1 MTSTILFLTG
11 RNLIH
16 KNINVKIYHQIPLET
31 SKIKTSKDDVILSN
45 AIVNGLNATNNHC
58 LKHARIRVFTDPYS
72 CIFYAVNDVNITARA
87 DFHNN
92 QGIIHL
98 VRAQNFPK
106 N

>member
-1 MTSTILFLTG
+1 MTSTIFFLTG
-11 RNLIH
+11 NLIH
-16 KNINVKIYHQIPLET
+16 KNINVKIYHQIFLET
-31 SKIKTSKDDVILSN
+31 SKIKTSKDDVIPSN
-45 AIVNGLNATNNHC
+45 AIVNVLNATNNHC
-58 LKHARIRVFTDPYS
+58 IKHARIRVSENPYS